1 MDDDKRQS
9 LLDDL
14 CSQEDM
20 SIFLTQINDKVFY
33 MGAVDLSDKP
43 NKETLDKQVKRVLS
57 DREKLLEFLFECTEV
72 VNVKDLDYV
81 KQSKIDY
88 LEKVK
93 NLTLAFKRADEKL
106 KEELIKEATA
116 FVNENKHIEHILTI
130 EEMIQITDFIKMMKS
145 QIIITE
151 NTVETDS

>member
-20 SIFLTQINDKVFY
+20 STFLTQINDKVFY

-106 KEELIKEATA
+106 KEELFKEATA
-116 FVNENKHIEHILTI
+116 FIKENKHIEHVLTI
-130 EEMIQITDFIKMMKS
+130 EEMIEITDFIKIMKS
-145 QIIITE
+145 K
-151 NTVETDS
+151 NETISRE